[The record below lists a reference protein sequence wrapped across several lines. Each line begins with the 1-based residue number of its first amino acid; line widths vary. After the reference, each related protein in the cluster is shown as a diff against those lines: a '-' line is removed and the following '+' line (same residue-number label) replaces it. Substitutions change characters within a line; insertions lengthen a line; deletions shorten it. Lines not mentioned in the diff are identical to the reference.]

1 MARRGTRPARGE
13 IDEAALRLLAR
24 HGGQILATARRH
36 AVTPEDAEDA
46 YQRGIEI
53 LLTKAPSTSDD
64 ELIPWLKTVVKH
76 EAWALRRQRE
86 RHSPV
91 TDDGELRDRPA
102 PTAVTHEQAERLE
115 RLRLGAEALGHLKPH
130 EVRALRLKAE
140 GFSYREICAMTGWSY
155 TKVNRLLTEGRQ
167 AFLRRVSGI
176 ERGAEC
182 ARYEALLSALADG
195 EASAEQLAILRPH
208 MRTCLSCR
216 ARLREFRATPERVA
230 ALVPPVALVTSGGA
244 GPLRGLL
251 ESVVGTSERFHA
263 AAELATG
270 QKLAA
275 VAASAAALA
284 GGGTAIDEFANHRG
298 PPRAGAGGAGA
309 GGAREGR
316 GRGRARPG
324 ATLRAATRSCRTRS
338 RARAARPRGSARA
351 ATTRSR
357 GGVRTRR
364 RRTRAGRRAASVA
377 AEQLRSR
384 RQRPHGRLGRR
395 QRRVRAV
402 GLAEPTPGRLFP
414 GACSSDSASTKFN
427 HKEANMI
434 TTIAE
439 PTAGLRQ
446 PAPQSGYRVPA
457 PVAGLRGPAP
467 VAGYR
472 QPAPQA
478 GLRRGPAPQAG
489 HRGPAPAAG
498 FLRRH
503 CPQAGSKRP

>member
-1 MARRGTRPARGE
+1 MARRGTRPARAE

-24 HGGQILATARRH
+24 HGAQILATARRH

-53 LLTKAPSTSDD
+53 LLTKAPSTSED

-115 RLRLGAEALGHLKPH
+115 RLRLGAEALGQLKPH

-155 TKVNRLLTEGRQ
+155 TKVNRLLTEGRR

-182 ARYEALLSALADG
+182 ARYEPLLSALADG
-195 EASAEQLAILRPH
+195 EATPEQLSILRPH

-230 ALVPPVALVTSGGA
+230 ALVPPAALVAADGG
-244 GPLRGLL
+244 GPLRNLL
-251 ESVVGTSERFHA
+251 ESALGAAQHRTAGLGDRLHA

-270 QKLAA
+270 QKVAA

-284 GGGTAIDEFANHRG
+284 GGGTAIDQFANHQG
-298 PPRAGAGGAGA
+298 PPLPAPVQQVEAEPVKEVPVEPAPPAPEAPPADPEPAPAPTPTPEPAPPPPPPPDPAAEFEPAAATPEPAAAAPPAETTAGAFAPSGGAGSGS
-309 GGAREGR
+309 GG
-316 GRGRARPG
+316 
-324 ATLRAATRSCRTRS
+324 
-338 RARAARPRGSARA
+338 GS
-351 ATTRSR
+351 
-357 GGVRTRR
+357 G
-364 RRTRAGRRAASVA
+364 
-377 AEQLRSR
+377 E
-384 RQRPHGRLGRR
+384 
-395 QRRVRAV
+395 
-402 GLAEPTPGRLFP
+402 F
-414 GACSSDSASTKFN
+414 
-427 HKEANMI
+427 
-434 TTIAE
+434 
-439 PTAGLRQ
+439 
-446 PAPQSGYRVPA
+446 AP
-457 PVAGLRGPAP
+457 
-467 VAGYR
+467 
-472 QPAPQA
+472 
-478 GLRRGPAPQAG
+478 
-489 HRGPAPAAG
+489 
-498 FLRRH
+498 
-503 CPQAGSKRP
+503 

>member
-1 MARRGTRPARGE
+1 MPAWGRVVARSSLNVVLMVKRGTRPARGE

-24 HGGQILATARRH
+24 HGAQILATARRH

-53 LLTKAPSTSDD
+53 LLTKAPSTSED

-115 RLRLGAEALGHLKPH
+115 RLRLGAEALGQLKPH

-182 ARYEALLSALADG
+182 ARYEPLLSALADG
-195 EASAEQLAILRPH
+195 EASPEQLAILRPH

-230 ALVPPVALVTSGGA
+230 AVVPPAALVVADGG
-244 GPLRGLL
+244 GPLRNLF
-251 ESVVGTSERFHA
+251 ESVVGAAQHKTAAMGDRLQA

-270 QKLAA
+270 QKVAA

-284 GGGTAIDEFANHRG
+284 GGGSAIDEFANHQG
-298 PPRAGAGGAGA
+298 PPL
-309 GGAREGR
+309 
-316 GRGRARPG
+316 P
-324 ATLRAATRSCRTRS
+324 
-338 RARAARPRGSARA
+338 
-351 ATTRSR
+351 
-357 GGVRTRR
+357 
-364 RRTRAGRRAASVA
+364 
-377 AEQLRSR
+377 
-384 RQRPHGRLGRR
+384 
-395 QRRVRAV
+395 
-402 GLAEPTPGRLFP
+402 EPVQQVEAQPV
-414 GACSSDSASTKFN
+414 
-427 HKEANMI
+427 KE
-434 TTIAE
+434 E
-439 PTAGLRQ
+439 VPVE
-446 PAPQSGYRVPA
+446 PAPPA
-457 PVAGLRGPAP
+457 PEAPPTDAPPAP
-467 VAGYR
+467 E
-472 QPAPQA
+472 
-478 GLRRGPAPQAG
+478 
-489 HRGPAPAAG
+489 PAPAPTPEPAPPPPDPANEFTPG
-498 FLRRH
+498 AAAPEPAAAPPSQQQAASSFS
-503 CPQAGSKRP
+503 PAGSGSGPAGSSGEFAP

>member
-1 MARRGTRPARGE
+1 MRAGGRVGARSSLNVVLMVKRGTRPARAE

-24 HGGQILATARRH
+24 HGAQILATARRH

-53 LLTKAPSTSDD
+53 LLTKAPSTSED

-195 EASAEQLAILRPH
+195 EATAEQLATLRPH

-216 ARLREFRATPERVA
+216 ARLREFRAAPERVA
-230 ALVPPVALVTSGGA
+230 ALVPPAALVASDGG
-244 GPLRGLL
+244 GPLRILV
-251 ESVVGTSERFHA
+251 ESLVGASERFHT

-270 QKLAA
+270 QKIAA

-284 GGGTAIDEFANHRG
+284 GGGTAIDEFANHQG
-298 PPRAGAGGAGA
+298 PPLPDPVQQVEAAPVKDETAVEPAPPPAEAPPTEAAPNPAPEPPPPAAEPAPPPPDPAAEFAPGAATAEPAPTAPAQRQPPASSFAPAGSGPTGGSAGGSG
-309 GGAREGR
+309 E
-316 GRGRARPG
+316 
-324 ATLRAATRSCRTRS
+324 
-338 RARAARPRGSARA
+338 
-351 ATTRSR
+351 
-357 GGVRTRR
+357 
-364 RRTRAGRRAASVA
+364 
-377 AEQLRSR
+377 
-384 RQRPHGRLGRR
+384 
-395 QRRVRAV
+395 
-402 GLAEPTPGRLFP
+402 F
-414 GACSSDSASTKFN
+414 
-427 HKEANMI
+427 
-434 TTIAE
+434 
-439 PTAGLRQ
+439 
-446 PAPQSGYRVPA
+446 AP
-457 PVAGLRGPAP
+457 
-467 VAGYR
+467 
-472 QPAPQA
+472 
-478 GLRRGPAPQAG
+478 
-489 HRGPAPAAG
+489 
-498 FLRRH
+498 
-503 CPQAGSKRP
+503 

>member
-53 LLTKAPSTSDD
+53 LLTKAPSTSED

-195 EASAEQLAILRPH
+195 EASAEQLATLRPH

-230 ALVPPVALVTSGGA
+230 ALVPPAALVASDGA
-244 GPLRGLL
+244 GPLRSLL
-251 ESVVGTSERFHA
+251 ESVVGASERFHA

-270 QKLAA
+270 QKIAA

-284 GGGTAIDEFANHRG
+284 GGGTAIDEFANHQG
-298 PPRAGAGGAGA
+298 PPLPEPVQQVEAQPVKDETPVEPAPLPPAEMPPAEPAPEAAPTPPAPEPPPPPPDPAAEFAPGGAA
-309 GGAREGR
+309 AE
-316 GRGRARPG
+316 P
-324 ATLRAATRSCRTRS
+324 AATPPPSQPS
-338 RARAARPRGSARA
+338 SFAPG
-351 ATTRSR
+351 
-357 GGVRTRR
+357 
-364 RRTRAGRRAASVA
+364 
-377 AEQLRSR
+377 
-384 RQRPHGRLGRR
+384 RQRPNRRLSRR
-395 QRRVRAV
+395 QRRVRA
-402 GLAEPTPGRLFP
+402 LAG
-414 GACSSDSASTKFN
+414 
-427 HKEANMI
+427 
-434 TTIAE
+434 
-439 PTAGLRQ
+439 
-446 PAPQSGYRVPA
+446 GY
-457 PVAGLRGPAP
+457 
-467 VAGYR
+467 
-472 QPAPQA
+472 
-478 GLRRGPAPQAG
+478 
-489 HRGPAPAAG
+489 
-498 FLRRH
+498 
-503 CPQAGSKRP
+503 